1 MATDL
6 KGLTRMR
13 SRSFLLGSV
22 ALVAL
27 VGIAAPA
34 RADEPSSADMSSAR
48 ALGQEGVKLA
58 DAGNCAE
65 AVDRLQRSERIF
77 HAPTTLARLGECQ
90 VQLGKVVEGSENL
103 NRVAREQLSASAP
116 AAFVQAQERA
126 KKVLAEAKPRIAR
139 LKIAVAAPPE
149 APLAVKVDGEP
160 MPVANLN
167 SNRPVDPGEHTVE
180 ASAPGYRTARA
191 KVTLAE
197 GGADTIALTLEVDPD
212 APKPVAGKADGA
224 EKTVATTVTTQPP
237 STASSTGPSR
247 TPAYVALGVGAAG
260 LAVGAIFGGLAL
272 GKKGDL
278 DDACPAGTCAPGQ
291 QGTIDDGKTFGVV
304 STVGFIVGGVAVAAG
319 VYLWLRSSPRSATAS
334 SRAGERGPI
343 LGLDRIGLRF

>member
-1 MATDL
+1 
-6 KGLTRMR
+6 MR
-13 SRSFLLGSV
+13 SRSFVPGSLALA
-22 ALVAL
+22 ALVAF
-27 VGIAAPA
+27 AAPA
-34 RADEPSSADMSSAR
+34 RADEPSSADMASAR

-103 NRVAREQLSASAP
+103 NRVVREQLASSAP

-139 LKIAVAAPPE
+139 LKIAVAAPPDV
-149 APLAVKVDGEP
+149 PLAVKVDGEP

-167 SNRPVDPGEHTVE
+167 TNRPVDPGEHTVE
-180 ASAPGYRTARA
+180 ASAPGYRTARG

-212 APKPVAGKADGA
+212 APKAAPAKVEGA
-224 EKTVATTVTTQPP
+224 QTVATTTTTQPP
-237 STASSTGPSR
+237 ATPVTTTTAPSR

-260 LAVGAIFGGLAL
+260 LAVGAIFGGMAL

-278 DDACPAGTCAPGQ
+278 DDACPGGTCAPGQ
-291 QGTIDDGKTFGVV
+291 QGTIDDGRAFGVV

-319 VYLWLRSSPRSATAS
+319 VYLWLRSSPKSSTAS
-334 SRAGERGPI
+334 TGPI
-343 LGLDRIGLRF
+343 LGLDRVGVRF